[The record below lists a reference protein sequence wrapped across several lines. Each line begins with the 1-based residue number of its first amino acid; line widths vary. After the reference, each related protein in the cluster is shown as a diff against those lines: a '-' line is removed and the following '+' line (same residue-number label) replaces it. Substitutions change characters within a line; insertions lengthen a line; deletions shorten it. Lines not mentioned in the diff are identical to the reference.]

1 MGDFFYVWDIE
12 KGQKRAKKDDVNVL
26 CSEFAQRY
34 VYIAKII

>member
-1 MGDFFYVWDIE
+1 MGLFLCFGIKDE
-12 KGQKRAKKDDVNVL
+12 EPKKEDVNVL